1 MTRTNQP
8 SEKPSTVDELRAA
21 LDARF
26 PPGGRATAAELRAAI
41 AELSCGLGQPEEP
54 GVYEDPSCPGLLWF
68 SWFRPTWP
76 PPPRKDGTYGSPLD
90 KAQLTMPGH
99 PETGEGAGTLLH
111 PPNIVRHGIKLLGAE
126 EPQNDGYRLSLVTRF
141 IASLAGKEPLLDAHR
156 SEAQVWLLDEL
167 VKWGRRLREKI
178 ATRPQHV
185 TIGKGTSAD
194 IEAYKK
200 LASDSPDFFGGP
212 LLVFTEEADL
222 EYIALLKEIGPKG
235 KSDAAKLQKAP
246 PVSQEEADSWAP
258 WLPPSGGG
266 FPARHTRLVVAL
278 WEDIVRPRLE
288 RAARKPPAL
297 ARVVHAPVTALLS
310 APKVREEGGQMA
322 LDLGLPAPCIIREVA
337 DLPSASRGIELFKSI
352 HAHRVL
358 WHIVFAAHERAA
370 TTPGWSPHL
379 EYEGGYSALA
389 EACGISG
396 RKGAEQVRALVELF
410 SVLDLTLPGY
420 QGGLLVRTF
429 IEARGQRRALL
440 KIVPGTPLLPGYIHE
455 VQRVNG
461 TASLTSRR
469 GQDLI
474 PLLPVP
480 PVLGRANDAGPQATL
495 QLLVVAHLR
504 DHAPDLAEGRGAP
517 LPLDTW
523 ARLAAQA
530 RVPRSLAR
538 NLLPHWQE
546 DHDDGPAVLKQ
557 VDRDRYTLGDA
568 HALARTF
575 LEDGGR
581 RSLDSSEAGHRSAA
595 KRAAA
600 RRKVG
605 QK

>member
-8 SEKPSTVDELRAA
+8 SEKPSTFDELRAA

-26 PPGGRATAAELRAAI
+26 PPGTRGTAAELRAAI

-54 GVYEDPSCPGLLWF
+54 GVYKDPSCPGTLWL

-76 PPPRKDGTYGSPLD
+76 PPPGSRGSPLD
-90 KAQLTMPGH
+90 KAQITMPGN
-99 PETGEGAGTLLH
+99 PETGEGAGTLLY
-111 PPNIVRHGIKLLGAE
+111 PPYLAHQGIKLLGAE
-126 EPQNDGYRLSLVTRF
+126 EPQNDDYRISLVTRF

-156 SEAQVWLLDEL
+156 SEAQVWLLVEL
-167 VKWGRRLREKI
+167 VKWGRRLRENI
-178 ATRPQHV
+178 AARPQHII
-185 TIGKGTSAD
+185 IGKGTSAD
-194 IEAYKK
+194 IKEYEK
-200 LASDSPDFFGGP
+200 LARESPDFFGGP
-212 LLVFTEEADL
+212 LLVFPEEADL
-222 EYIALLKEIGPKG
+222 EYIALLEKIGPKG
-235 KSDAAKLQKAP
+235 KSAAAKLRKAP
-246 PVSQEEADSWAP
+246 PISQEEADTWAP

-266 FPARHTRLVVAL
+266 FPARHTRLVIAL
-278 WEDIVRPRLE
+278 WDDLVRPRLE
-288 RAARKPPAL
+288 RAARNPPAL

-322 LDLGLPAPCIIREVA
+322 LDLGLPAPCIVREVA
-337 DLPSASRGIELFKSI
+337 DLPSAARGIELFKSI

-358 WHIVFAAHERAA
+358 WHIVRAAHERAA

-379 EYEGGYSALA
+379 EYEGGYGALA
-389 EACGISG
+389 EACGIGG
-396 RKGAEQVRALVELF
+396 RDGAVKVRALVDLF
-410 SVLDLTLPGY
+410 SVLDLTLPNY
-420 QGGLLVRTF
+420 QGGLLTRTF
-429 IEARGQRRALL
+429 IEAKGQRRALL
-440 KIVPGTPLLPGYIHE
+440 KLIPGTPLLPGYVHE
-455 VQRVNG
+455 LQRVAG
-461 TASLTSRR
+461 TASIAARR
-469 GQDLI
+469 EQDLI

-530 RVPRSLAR
+530 HVPRSLAPT
-538 NLLPHWQE
+538 LLPHWQE
-546 DHDDGPAVLKQ
+546 DHQDGPAVLKR
-557 VDRDRYTLGDA
+557 VGRDRYTLGDA
-568 HALARTF
+568 HAPARTF

-581 RSLDSSEAGHRSAA
+581 RSLDSSEAGRRSAV

-600 RRKVG
+600 RGRVG

>member
-1 MTRTNQP
+1 MTRTPP
-8 SEKPSTVDELRAA
+8 SEKRPSTPDEVREILAEK
-21 LDARF
+21 F
-26 PPGGRATAAELRAAI
+26 PPGARATPGELRETVARLTYA
-41 AELSCGLGQPEEP
+41 LGQPEQP
-54 GVYEDPSCPGLLWF
+54 GIYEDPRTPGLQWF
-68 SWFRPTWP
+68 SWFRPSWP
-76 PPPRKDGTYGSPLD
+76 PPRREDGTYGSPLD
-90 KAQLTMPGH
+90 KVQVTAGDWTMPEPWPIAH
-99 PETGEGAGTLLH
+99 Q
-111 PPNIVRHGIKLLGAE
+111 GIKLLGAE
-126 EPQNDGYRLSLVTRF
+126 EPQNAGYRLSLVVAF
-141 IASLAGKEPLLDAHR
+141 IAIIEGKGTLLDAQR

-167 VKWGRRLREKI
+167 VTWGRRLREKI
-178 ATRPQHV
+178 ATRPQHII
-185 TIGKGTSAD
+185 IGNGTSAE
-194 IEAYKK
+194 IEAHKELTRDY
-200 LASDSPDFFGGP
+200 PDFYGGP
-212 LLVFTEEADL
+212 LRVFPEEADH
-222 EYIALLKEIGPKG
+222 EYCALLEQIGEGG
-235 KSDAAKLQKAP
+235 KRIAAKLRKAP
-246 PVSQEEADSWAP
+246 PISQEEADTWAP
-258 WLPPSGGG
+258 WLPPSGSG
-266 FPARHTRLVVAL
+266 FPVRHMWLARAL
-278 WEDIVRPRLE
+278 WEDIVLPRLE

-322 LDLGLPAPCIIREVA
+322 LDLGLPAPCIVREVA

-389 EACGISG
+389 KACGISG
-396 RKGAEQVRALVELF
+396 RKGAEQVRALVDLF

-420 QGGLLVRTF
+420 QGGLLARTF

-530 RVPRSLAR
+530 RVPRSLAL

-568 HALARTF
+568 HAPARTF

-581 RSLDSSEAGHRSAA
+581 RSLDSSEAGHRSAT